1 MSKKSAAHLDEVKRQ
16 RGVGNYDDDAAI
28 AADGGGRGEMSIDST
43 IASDIG
49 QQATESNNHPERL
62 GNYHDEEVGQK
73 GDDRGDDS
81 TTTTNDDDDD
91 DDNRGEMTRRR

>member
-1 MSKKSAAHLDEVKRQ
+1 MST
-16 RGVGNYDDDAAI
+16 N
-28 AADGGGRGEMSIDST
+28 ST

-49 QQATESNNHPERL
+49 QRATESNNHPERL

-91 DDNRGEMTRRR
+91 DDRGDDSTTTTNNDDDNDKITINYTVDY